1 MKLMRGLRD
10 RSKRDPSAPR
20 ADFFAG
26 AKKKKTRLPAS
37 VGMTVGCLMA
47 VRCSLSYAA
56 LVTCGCVL
64 VTLAGCS
71 HTAKADRSTVTL
83 LIESNPTNL
92 DPRFA
97 TDGQS
102 QHLDGLIF
110 SSLVER
116 DEQMN
121 LRGDLAES
129 WDALDALTYVFHLRP
144 GVRFHDGSAVTAA
157 DVKATFDFILN
168 AANRSPKRGAFRM
181 IAYVEAPDA
190 RTVIFHLKD
199 AYASFLWSVSRPAI
213 GIVPA
218 GAGADFSQTIDRIG
232 AVPVREPGAG

>member
-1 MKLMRGLRD
+1 MKEKTEWGHPPAERN
-10 RSKRDPSAPR
+10 A
-20 ADFFAG
+20 FFA
-26 AKKKKTRLPAS
+26 S
-37 VGMTVGCLMA
+37 SSFVMA
-47 VRCSLSYAA
+47 ICCAA
-56 LVTCGCVL
+56 VL
-64 VTLAGCS
+64 FGTGCS
-71 HTAKADRSTVTL
+71 GGARASRGRTLTL

-116 DEQMN
+116 DQQMN

-129 WDALDALTYVFHLRP
+129 WDAPNPLTYVFHCRP
-144 GVRFHDGSAVTAA
+144 DVRFHDGSAVTAA

-181 IAYVEAPDA
+181 IANVDAPDA

-218 GAGADFSQTIDRIG
+218 SAGAAFSRCLIG
-232 AVPVREPGAG
+232 SGPFRFVSQAPDEGVLLAG

>member
-1 MKLMRGLRD
+1 MKLFINARVMFFLLPVRAGRRFWGVFPTRAHDDALVDKTALLMKLMRGLRD
-10 RSKRDPSAPR
+10 RSKREPSAPR
-20 ADFFAG
+20 ADFFARE
-26 AKKKKTRLPAS
+26 KKKKKCRPAW

-47 VRCSLSYAA
+47 ARRSLSY
-56 LVTCGCVL
+56 VVL

-71 HTAKADRSTVTL
+71 HNASADRSSITL

-129 WDALDALTYVFHLRP
+129 W
-144 GVRFHDGSAVTAA
+144 
-157 DVKATFDFILN
+157 
-168 AANRSPKRGAFRM
+168 
-181 IAYVEAPDA
+181 EAPD
-190 RTVIFHLKD
+190 
-199 AYASFLWSVSRPAI
+199 P
-213 GIVPA
+213 
-218 GAGADFSQTIDRIG
+218 
-232 AVPVREPGAG
+232 

>member
-1 MKLMRGLRD
+1 MRALRGLRD
-10 RSKRDPSAPR
+10 RSERVPSASR
-20 ADFFAG
+20 ADFFAK
-26 AKKKKTRLPAS
+26 AKKKKKRRPTS
-37 VGMTVGCLMA
+37 VGVTASCLMA
-47 VRCSLSYAA
+47 VRCRRSYVDRCCLSFVA
-56 LVTCGCVL
+56 LVSCACML

-71 HTAKADRSTVTL
+71 HTAKAERSSVTL

-129 WDALDALTYVFHLRP
+129 WDAPDPLTYIFHLRP
-144 GVRFHDGSAVTAA
+144 GVT
-157 DVKATFDFILN
+157 L
-168 AANRSPKRGAFRM
+168 
-181 IAYVEAPDA
+181 
-190 RTVIFHLKD
+190 
-199 AYASFLWSVSRPAI
+199 SR
-213 GIVPA
+213 
-218 GAGADFSQTIDRIG
+218 
-232 AVPVREPGAG
+232 

>member
-1 MKLMRGLRD
+1 
-10 RSKRDPSAPR
+10 
-20 ADFFAG
+20 
-26 AKKKKTRLPAS
+26 
-37 VGMTVGCLMA
+37 MA
-47 VRCSLSYAA
+47 VRSGLSYAA
-56 LVTCGCVL
+56 LVRCGLVSISSFVVISGFVL
-64 VTLAGCS
+64 ITLGGCS
-71 HTAKADRSTVTL
+71 HTAKAGRSSLSL

-92 DPRFA
+92 DPRVA

-129 WDALDALTYVFHLRP
+129 WDAPDPLTYVFHLRP

-168 AANRSPKRGAFRM
+168 AANHSAKRGAFRM
-181 IAYVEAPDA
+181 IANIEAPDA
-190 RTVIFHLKD
+190 RTVIFHLKE
-199 AYASFLWSVSRPAI
+199 AYASFLWTVSRPAI

-218 GAGADFSQTIDRIG
+218 NASTNLSRGLIGSGPFKLVSQ
-232 AVPVREPGAG
+232 A

>member
-1 MKLMRGLRD
+1 MARRCRLSHVELVRRG
-10 RSKRDPSAPR
+10 
-20 ADFFAG
+20 
-26 AKKKKTRLPAS
+26 
-37 VGMTVGCLMA
+37 
-47 VRCSLSYAA
+47 CSLIGA
-56 LVTCGCVL
+56 LVLIAVG
-64 VTLAGCS
+64 GCS
-71 HTAKADRSTVTL
+71 HTAKADRSAVTL

-129 WDALDALTYVFHLRP
+129 WDTPDPLTYVFHLRP
-144 GVRFHDGSAVTAA
+144 GVRFHDGSGLTAA

-168 AANRSPKRGAFRM
+168 AANHSAKRGAFRM
-181 IAYVEAPDA
+181 IASIEAPDA
-190 RTVIFHLKD
+190 RTVIFHLKEP
-199 AYASFLWSVSRPAI
+199 YASFLWTVSRPAI

-218 GAGADFSQTIDRIG
+218 NAVTNPSRGLIGSGPFRFVSQAQDDG
-232 AVPVREPGAG
+232 V